1 MDSDLFV
8 ECEIWTKLSWYDSYR
23 AKSWLFVQR
32 MVAISLLQPSY
43 RIFLFDDEAS
53 SCHDM
58 FCQYNAFTSCLLFVT
73 LLSWEERIVLF
84 TKVDRDW
91 FLTSIILLHQWS
103 FWHLHCLGHP
113 GGGCLYLLLTPGIGT
128 KWEGYE
134 ISIWDLWILFTFLLL
149 SYWIPPPLLAVPPIP
164 LGIGS
169 KWSEWG
175 QIPS

>member
-1 MDSDLFV
+1 
-8 ECEIWTKLSWYDSYR
+8 
-23 AKSWLFVQR
+23 
-32 MVAISLLQPSY
+32 
-43 RIFLFDDEAS
+43 
-53 SCHDM
+53 M

-149 SYWIPPPLLAVPPIP
+149 SYWIPLLCLQCLLFPWVLGPNGPNEDRFRLNVTFTVPTIY
-164 LGIGS
+164 LGGGGRS
-169 KWSEWG
+169 NLREML
-175 QIPS
+175 